1 MSDTEDVIQ
10 REFEETD
17 EEETEEAEEEGGT
30 WVSIYDLTD
39 KQQETVRDVA
49 EEMGFENLA
58 GFAGYLSSH
67 EWNYYDAIK
76 ASCRE

>member
-1 MSDTEDVIQ
+1 MSDDEEITPL
-10 REFEETD
+10 EFEETD

-39 KQQETVRDVA
+39 KQQETVRDAA

-58 GFAGYLSSH
+58 GLAGYLSSH